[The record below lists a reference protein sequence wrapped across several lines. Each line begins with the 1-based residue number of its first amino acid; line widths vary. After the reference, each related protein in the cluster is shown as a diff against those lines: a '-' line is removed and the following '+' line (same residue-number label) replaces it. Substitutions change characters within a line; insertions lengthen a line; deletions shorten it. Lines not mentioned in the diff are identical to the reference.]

1 MLITSRP
8 YAYIENDIR
17 QVNHTFLRL
26 EDESHNLEADIIGV
40 VEIRLGKLK
49 PIAGCSMRKI
59 EKIKPELIAR
69 SDYTFKWVSIALD
82 LLEKS
87 PEAFETSYINIMS
100 QMPLF
105 FGRSL

>member
-17 QVNHTFLRL
+17 QVNYTRLRL
-26 EDESHNLEADIIGV
+26 EDESHNLEADITRV

-49 PIAGCSMRKI
+49 YIAGCSTRTI

-69 SDYTFKWVSIALD
+69 SDYTFIWVSIVLD

-87 PEAFETSYINIMS
+87 PEASEISYINIMS
-100 QMPLF
+100 QMPLS
-105 FGRSL
+105 FGPSL